1 MEYFPG
7 EYYSS
12 FGHFGSFFFFCIFLI
27 FLSCQNYSTSFYTVN
42 EIVKLRW
49 RAIRRRFGE
58 EGTVEGLTGKLPR
71 VHKPLRRPPSRVFT
85 PTETDPCSLTALP
98 TLSFHTLRPGS
109 LPEKTWTSNKSVH
122 CGGSGHL
129 STPGPPQPR
138 GELAGRG
145 AHGDLLLTLHC
156 PESKRLPMR
165 KARRGTT
172 FAFRAEGERG
182 WTSCSITSPPR
193 AQPQMTCKSQP
204 SPSASGHGTLQEP
217 LLKPIC
223 SILPLALT
231 LADTWPGTPF

>member
-1 MEYFPG
+1 MLSDSPANP
-7 EYYSS
+7 
-12 FGHFGSFFFFCIFLI
+12 FLPHPAPRQPAREN
-27 FLSCQNYSTSFYTVN
+27 LDLKQEHS
-42 EIVKLRW
+42 LW
-49 RAIRRRFGE
+49 R
-58 EGTVEGLTGKLPR
+58 LW
-71 VHKPLRRPPSRVFT
+71 T
-85 PTETDPCSLTALP
+85 PE
-98 TLSFHTLRPGS
+98 H
-109 LPEKTWTSNKSVH
+109 
-122 CGGSGHL
+122 
-129 STPGPPQPR
+129 PGPPQPR

-231 LADTWPGTPF
+231 LADTWPGTLF